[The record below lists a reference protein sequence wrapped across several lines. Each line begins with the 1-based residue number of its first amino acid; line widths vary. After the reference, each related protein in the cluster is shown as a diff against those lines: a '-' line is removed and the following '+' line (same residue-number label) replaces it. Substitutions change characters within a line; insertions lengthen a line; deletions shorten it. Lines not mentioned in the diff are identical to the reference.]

1 MWLLRTE
8 IKSSFFKD
16 LEMTFICRSTLTGWH
31 GRRKSV
37 PWLVRRSS
45 ARVTLRCC
53 SRSTTTGVFLT
64 PAGKKW
70 SRSFSTWCENITNT
84 PGINISC
91 TRLLCFAVVIQ
102 VVIVSVCVRPSLRTL
117 RSVTVEECT
126 YAGGHRNSAVS
137 CLLTF
142 FIFMWF
148 CVLILCVSSAL
159 QCENGLVYEACGPV
173 CSPECPS
180 APSNP
185 ETLCSALSCVEGCFC
200 PHGTVRHGKRCVCV
214 QFCLNCPFTHFSS
227 SVYRWRLY
235 LCVSVSV
242 PVGRIFVSCRS
253 VCCSTLSELVS
264 LEDSFVSV
272 SLYICHM
279 IFPFLSSTT
288 LITWMFSSSCVPS
301 CWQLCSVAHVLT
313 ARGIVSDLHVL
324 LRHPVRI
331 QSISVRADLSAV
343 FRLSGSVI
351 MKTTAV
357 MVLMR
362 SVLPRVLRVTFAAPE
377 APVYRWSSGVTDTP
391 TAPTNQMRTSVCLPH
406 QYLSV
411 LLESSCAQTDAVCL
425 SGKSVTGSW
434 IVDLRMIL
442 MSTVCLFTF
451 RMVCHVLGLE
461 VKLLFYSS
469 TYKTKWKNN
478 EQCFLQHLLV
488 LLILVD
494 ENTISYWVIF

>member
-1 MWLLRTE
+1 
-8 IKSSFFKD
+8 
-16 LEMTFICRSTLTGWH
+16 
-31 GRRKSV
+31 
-37 PWLVRRSS
+37 
-45 ARVTLRCC
+45 
-53 SRSTTTGVFLT
+53 
-64 PAGKKW
+64 
-70 SRSFSTWCENITNT
+70 
-84 PGINISC
+84 
-91 TRLLCFAVVIQ
+91 
-102 VVIVSVCVRPSLRTL
+102 
-117 RSVTVEECT
+117 
-126 YAGGHRNSAVS
+126 
-137 CLLTF
+137 
-142 FIFMWF
+142 
-148 CVLILCVSSAL
+148 
-159 QCENGLVYEACGPV
+159 
-173 CSPECPS
+173 
-180 APSNP
+180 
-185 ETLCSALSCVEGCFC
+185 
-200 PHGTVRHGKRCVCV
+200 
-214 QFCLNCPFTHFSS
+214 
-227 SVYRWRLY
+227 
-235 LCVSVSV
+235 
-242 PVGRIFVSCRS
+242 
-253 VCCSTLSELVS
+253 
-264 LEDSFVSV
+264 
-272 SLYICHM
+272 M

-301 CWQLCSVAHVLT
+301 CWQLFSVAHVLT

-362 SVLPRVLRVTFAAPE
+362 SVLPRALRVTFAAPE

-488 LLILVD
+488 FANLSGWKHNKLLGYFLKS
-494 ENTISYWVIF
+494 NTFNTKCKSFHTKTKHYISI